1 MLIKVIFTW
10 RDDLLG
16 RLARKFGMVWSHVGL
31 LYGSD
36 IDGWR
41 VFEASMWGIRNLPID
56 EFISAW
62 DEYKT
67 LRPNFPLTVDVRK
80 EIVAFAWGNV
90 GKPYGFLLLLKIAW
104 QILKDRFLMRSF
116 TYPSHVCSS
125 LVHECF
131 LYIGIDLVL
140 GKGRLV
146 LPDDIYLS
154 RNLQSDVL
162 K

>member
-1 MLIKVIFTW
+1 MLIKIIFTW
-10 RDDLLG
+10 RNDLLG
-16 RLARKFGMVWSHVGL
+16 RLARKFGMVWSHIGL

-41 VFEASMWGIRNLPID
+41 VFEASMWGIRNQTID
-56 EFISAW
+56 KFIAAW

-67 LRPNFPLTVDVRK
+67 LKLIDPITLETKK

-131 LYIGIDLVL
+131 LYIGIDLVP

-154 RNLQSDVL
+154 RKLQPEIL
-162 K
+162 E